1 MSDVVSDILEE
12 QERGEIRG
20 TLVALSRRYTMET
33 SARSVDVID
42 PYTREA
48 RLWVR
53 PGMSV
58 DQVKQAVRRRLGLDE
73 ETEDAKSVTFAISFG
88 SQYKFLVV
96 KVDPFSIEF
105 KS

>member
-1 MSDVVSDILEE
+1 MSDILEE

-20 TLVALSRRYTMET
+20 TLVALSRRYAMET
-33 SARSVDVID
+33 SARSVDVVD

-58 DQVKQAVRRRLGLDE
+58 DQIKQAVGQRLGLEE
-73 ETEDAKSVTFAISFG
+73 ETEDSKSVTFPIRFG

-96 KVDPFSIEF
+96 TVDPFSIEF
-105 KS
+105 KA

>member
-1 MSDVVSDILEE
+1 MSDAVTDILEE

-20 TLVALSRRYTMET
+20 TLVALSRRYSMET

-53 PGMSV
+53 PGMSIAE
-58 DQVKQAVRRRLGLDE
+58 VKKAVLQRLGLDE
-73 ETEDAKSVTFAISFG
+73 DTEDSNSVTFSIRFG

-96 KVDPFSIEF
+96 NVEPFSIEF
-105 KS
+105 KA